1 MKQNKLMPVG
11 VDDFKKLREKYYF
24 VDKTKFIQEL
34 IDGHSDVTFITRP
47 RRFGKTLT
55 MSMLYYFFVNENA
68 AENRKL
74 FDDCAIAE
82 AGETYMAEQGTR
94 PVVFFSL
101 KDAKMDSWELCLDK
115 VRQIVEPL
123 YDQFSRLLDSDKLSK
138 YQKRLYSEIL
148 DGHAMQSTLE
158 NSLLLLS
165 QCLEAHY
172 GKKPVL
178 LIDEYDAPIQ
188 SAWENGYY
196 DKAIGFFRNFL
207 SAALKTNPALDFAVL
222 TGVLRISKESIFSAL
237 NNLAVSSVIDGAYAD
252 VFGFTPAEVSKMAK
266 DLGASD
272 KVDEIHEWYDGYNFS
287 GHEIYNPWSVISY
300 FQNGCKA
307 KPYWVNTSGN
317 GILAD
322 MLEQTDEVQEKNL
335 YKLLQMEP
343 VSTRIKETVI
353 YSGIHEDSAA
363 LYTLLLTTGYLKIVP
378 GIFGDDME
386 YCTVTI
392 PNREVRTVYASEI
405 LEKLQHSGKSIDS
418 TSFLENLLAGKGEEF
433 SKELSRYLETM
444 ASYYDTSNHEGFYH
458 GFMLGIL
465 AMLVS
470 RYHVRSNRESGYGRF
485 DLAIFPKNKGRAGVL
500 MEFKV
505 AKTEA
510 ELQKE
515 AEAALQQIAEMDY
528 LAEFREQG
536 VENVWKYGIA
546 FCGKKLKLIRG

>member
-1 MKQNKLMPVG
+1 MPLG
-11 VDDFKKLREKYYF
+11 VEDFKVLRQRYYF
-24 VDKTKFIQEL
+24 VDKTRFIQEFL
-34 IDGHSDVTFITRP
+34 DGHSAVTLITRP

-55 MSMLYYFFVNENA
+55 MSMLYYFFTNENA
-68 AENRKL
+68 EENRKL

-82 AGETYMAEQGTR
+82 AGETYMLEQGTH

-101 KDAKMDSWELCLDK
+101 KDAKMDSWELCFDK
-115 VRQIVEPL
+115 VKQIVEPL
-123 YDQFSRLLDSDKLSK
+123 YDQFRQLLDSDKLSK
-138 YQKRLYSEIL
+138 YQKRMYSEIL
-148 DGHAMQSTLE
+148 DGHATQSTLE
-158 NSLLLLS
+158 NSLLLLL
-165 QCLEAHY
+165 QCLETHY
-172 GKKPVL
+172 GKKPIL

-188 SAWENGYY
+188 SAWEKGYY

-207 SAALKTNPALDFAVL
+207 SAGLKTNPALDFSVL

-252 VFGFTPAEVSKMAK
+252 VFGFTTAEVTKMAE
-266 DLGASD
+266 DLSASD

-300 FQNGCKA
+300 FQNGCKP

-322 MLEQTDEVQEKNL
+322 MLEHTDEAQEKNL

-418 TSFLENLLAGKGEEF
+418 TSFLENLLAGKAEEF
-433 SKELSRYLETM
+433 SAELSRYLENI
-444 ASYYDTSNHEGFYH
+444 ASYYDTANHEGFYH

-465 AMLVS
+465 AVLVS

-485 DLAIFPKNKGRAGVL
+485 DLAIFPKNKGQAGVL

-510 ELQKE
+510 ELQNE
-515 AEAALQQIAEMDY
+515 AEAALQQIEEMDY
-528 LAEFREQG
+528 LAEFRAQG
-536 VENVWKYGIA
+536 IENVWKYGIA
-546 FCGKKLKLIRG
+546 FCGKKLKLVSG